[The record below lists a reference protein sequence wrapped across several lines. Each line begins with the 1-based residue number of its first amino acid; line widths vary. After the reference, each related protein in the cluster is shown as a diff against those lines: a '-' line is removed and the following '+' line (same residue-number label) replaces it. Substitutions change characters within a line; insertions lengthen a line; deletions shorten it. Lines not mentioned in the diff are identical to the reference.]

1 MTPDC
6 YDLLVDVPAGGAAAR
21 AGYHAFIDKLSRDRD
36 VEACEARIQAN
47 IRKIAE
53 HARRRTFFLGFS
65 HSPVDFINTMVAAQA
80 RDMAVVRSDGEKRRA
95 AERRTDLY
103 TQPWV
108 DEAVMRYITRKTSGG
123 H

>member
-1 MTPDC
+1 
-6 YDLLVDVPAGGAAAR
+6 
-21 AGYHAFIDKLSRDRD
+21 
-36 VEACEARIQAN
+36 
-47 IRKIAE
+47 
-53 HARRRTFFLGFS
+53 
-65 HSPVDFINTMVAAQA
+65 
-80 RDMAVVRSDGEKRRA
+80 MAVVRSDGEKRRA